1 VSHGFGLS
9 AAARLALLQRLSKRK
24 EEAAP
29 ASGAARAFRELP
41 GQRDM
46 EMIREAAGAL
56 GLENP
61 FFRAHEGIAGATTL
75 IGNREVINFGSY
87 NYLDLNGDA
96 RVLAAAQAAMA
107 RHGVSASASRM
118 VSGERP
124 VHGALEAALAA
135 HYGVDA
141 ALAFVSGHATNVT
154 VLGHLMGPRDLIL
167 HDAAIHNSCAEGA
180 RLSGARR
187 IAFAHNDWRAADREL
202 AAARRGARRALLVIE
217 GHYSMDGDIP
227 DLPRFIEIA
236 RRHDAWL
243 MVDEAHGMGV
253 LGATGRGIHEHS
265 GVDAR
270 EVDIWMGTLSKT
282 LSGCGGYIAGNADL
296 IAWLKHSAPGFVY
309 SVGLAP
315 ALAAASLESLRI
327 LAAEPERVARL
338 QANAALFRRLAQEA
352 GLDTG
357 TSAGFAIVP
366 VIVGS
371 SVAAARLSQA
381 LFEAGINVQPILYP
395 AVPDSS
401 ARLRFFLSAAHTE
414 AQLRA
419 TVAALAA
426 AMAGARPAE
435 VTAPG

>member
-1 VSHGFGLS
+1 MTQGFGLS
-9 AAARLALLQRLSKRK
+9 ATARLALLQRLSKRR
-24 EEAAP
+24 EEKGPAP
-29 ASGAARAFRELP
+29 RTARAFRELP

-46 EMIREAAGAL
+46 ELIREAAGAL

-61 FFRAHEGIAGATTL
+61 FFRPHEGIAGATTR
-75 IGNREVINFGSY
+75 IGNREVVNFGSY
-87 NYLDLNGDA
+87 NYLGLNGDR
-96 RVLAAAQAAMA
+96 RVLAAAHAAIE
-107 RHGVSASASRM
+107 RYGVSASASRM

-124 VHGALEAALAA
+124 VHAALEEALAA

-141 ALAFVSGHATNVT
+141 ALALVSGHATNVT

-187 IAFAHNDWRAADREL
+187 IAFAHNDWRAAEKEL
-202 AAARRGARRALLVIE
+202 AAARRGARRALIVIE

-227 DLPRFIEIA
+227 ELPRFVEMA

-253 LGATGRGIHEHS
+253 VGATGRGIHEHW
-265 GVDAR
+265 GVDAKD
-270 EVDIWMGTLSKT
+270 VDIWMGTLSKT

-309 SVGLAP
+309 SVGMAP
-315 ALAAASLESLRI
+315 ALAAAALESLRI
-327 LAAEPERVARL
+327 LHAEPERVARL
-338 QANAALFRRLAQEA
+338 QANASMFLRLAKEA

-357 TSAGFAIVP
+357 TSNGLAIVP

-371 SVAAARLSQA
+371 SVGAARLSQA
-381 LFEAGINVQPILYP
+381 LFDRGVNVQPILYP

-401 ARLRFFLSAAHTE
+401 ARLRFFLSCEHSE
-414 AQLRA
+414 AQLRG
-419 TVAALAA
+419 TIAAVRS
-426 AMAGARPAE
+426 AMAGAQPAE
-435 VTAPG
+435 IDG